1 MQQQQ
6 QQHVSHHDPNAGLS
20 PWTKM
25 EERSG
30 RLGSPL
36 PAIVHWELEGG
47 KKESNQGILSQVI
60 EE

>member
-1 MQQQQ
+1 MQQQQQQQQQ

-20 PWTKM
+20 PWTKV

-36 PAIVHWELEGG
+36 PAIVHWELEGEN
-47 KKESNQGILSQVI
+47 KNQVKAS
-60 EE
+60 